1 MKSEISII
9 KIVKQPINKNC
20 WLSVEDNIGLKSIY
34 SDFITPYDFIDFEG
48 EVFYYDVIGSISNC
62 FSADLPTDFK
72 GMCIISSEL
81 FDADIYSYI
90 KTDSKSELIEKLQN
104 DILLLKLDNLL

>member
-1 MKSEISII
+1 MKSKISII

-62 FSADLPTDFK
+62 FF
-72 GMCIISSEL
+72 
-81 FDADIYSYI
+81 F
-90 KTDSKSELIEKLQN
+90 Q
-104 DILLLKLDNLL
+104 LLRLSVFACQFFT